1 MHNVNISKISR
12 LRINSECD
20 GVSTLIG
27 CMGCPLRCAYCF
39 NPFTWDGSV
48 EPKKYSIDELYEEV
62 KLDNLYFLA
71 TEGDLVFG
79 GGEPLLYSTFIKE
92 FIKIYENWLE
102 PSRNKVHSRK
112 IFVTSSGKILQI
124 LEKKWE

>member
-1 MHNVNISKISR
+1 MK
-12 LRINSECD
+12 
-20 GVSTLIG
+20 
-27 CMGCPLRCAYCF
+27 
-39 NPFTWDGSV
+39 
-48 EPKKYSIDELYEEV
+48 YEEV

-102 PSRNKVHSRK
+102 IH
-112 IFVTSSGKILQI
+112 T
-124 LEKKWE
+124 

>member
-12 LRINSECD
+12 LRINSEGD

-27 CMGCPLRCAYCF
+27 CMGCPLRYAYCF

-48 EPKKYSIDELYEEV
+48 EPKKYEEV

-71 TEGDLVFG
+71 TG
-79 GGEPLLYSTFIKE
+79 GGLSFR
-92 FIKIYENWLE
+92 W
-102 PSRNKVHSRK
+102 
-112 IFVTSSGKILQI
+112 
-124 LEKKWE
+124 W

>member
-1 MHNVNISKISR
+1 MPIAN
-12 LRINSECD
+12 
-20 GVSTLIG
+20 
-27 CMGCPLRCAYCF
+27 
-39 NPFTWDGSV
+39 
-48 EPKKYSIDELYEEV
+48 KYSIDELYEEV

-102 PSRNKVHSRK
+102 IH
-112 IFVTSSGKILQI
+112 T
-124 LEKKWE
+124 

>member
-20 GVSTLIG
+20 GVSMLIG

-102 PSRNKVHSRK
+102 IH
-112 IFVTSSGKILQI
+112 T
-124 LEKKWE
+124 

>member
-12 LRINSECD
+12 LRINSEGD

-39 NPFTWDGSV
+39 NPFTWD
-48 EPKKYSIDELYEEV
+48 ELYEEV

-71 TEGDLVFG
+71 TG
-79 GGEPLLYSTFIKE
+79 GGLSFR
-92 FIKIYENWLE
+92 W
-102 PSRNKVHSRK
+102 
-112 IFVTSSGKILQI
+112 
-124 LEKKWE
+124 W

>member
-39 NPFTWDGSV
+39 NPFTWYGSV

-102 PSRNKVHSRK
+102 IH
-112 IFVTSSGKILQI
+112 T
-124 LEKKWE
+124 

>member
-1 MHNVNISKISR
+1 MPCNTLFIPSTASGLYPSFIAVCLILKLDSPCTISSFISSVNVNISKISR

-71 TEGDLVFG
+71 T
-79 GGEPLLYSTFIKE
+79 
-92 FIKIYENWLE
+92 
-102 PSRNKVHSRK
+102 
-112 IFVTSSGKILQI
+112 
-124 LEKKWE
+124 